1 MPEPQPDAALLEEM
15 ERTAVTL
22 ADLAGARIAAALGQ
36 VLSVRY
42 KPGESAHAF
51 RDPVSEVDQDVE
63 KLIRTLVGERFVGH
77 DILGEESEERP
88 GRGHDIVWAIDPID
102 GTTNF
107 VNGFPLFAASI
118 GVLWRGRPVVGAV
131 WCSTS
136 HALRPGVYHARE
148 GGRLRFDSQPL
159 ELTPNPQVRRRLAGT
174 GAPDDPSRLPYDLRR
189 TGSAAVECAFLAA
202 GLLGVSRFQT
212 PNVWDVAGGIPL
224 VRAAGG
230 QVLVRGEEDWE
241 AFDGFLDPAAPQRD
255 LRSWNRAVLLGEA
268 GAIAAMRSAGW

>member
-1 MPEPQPDAALLEEM
+1 MPDARPDSAMLEEM

-22 ADLAGARIAAALGQ
+22 ADLAGARITAALGQ

-42 KPGESAHAF
+42 KTGETAQAF

-63 KLIRTLVGERFVGH
+63 RLIRALVEERFTGH

-118 GVLWRGRPVVGAV
+118 GVLWRGQPVVGAV

-148 GGRLRFDSQPL
+148 GGPLQFDSVALQ
-159 ELTPNPQVRRRLAGT
+159 LTPNPQVRRRLAGT
-174 GAPDDPSRLPYDLRR
+174 GAPDDPARLPYDLRR

-230 QVLVRGEEDWE
+230 QVLVRGAEDWE
-241 AFDGFLDPAAPQRD
+241 DFDGFLDPGAPERD
-255 LRSWNRAVLLGEA
+255 LRSWNRPVLLGEP
-268 GAIAAMRSAGW
+268 GAIAAMRGAGW